1 MTPSCGHL
9 TRLLSKCQ
17 ITVPLEGPADLGFD
31 PSITPGDLGSVFMLV
46 GPCWQNLQQ
55 FITRG
60 AGQTVKRQMV
70 TYRITAFG
78 KELAG
83 FGQVGNALETLFPL
97 ATVLRRSRSDG
108 KSQDMDFPT

>member
-1 MTPSCGHL
+1 MGIFPMKDKPVWAERGKEREKEAVLDAPS
-9 TRLLSKCQ
+9 RL
-17 ITVPLEGPADLGFD
+17 
-31 PSITPGDLGSVFMLV
+31 
-46 GPCWQNLQQ
+46 
-55 FITRG
+55 G

-97 ATVLRRSRSDG
+97 ATILRRSQSDG
-108 KSQDMDFPT
+108 KSKDLDFPT